1 MANIIDTNLRNNEI
15 TLITFKY
22 AFPLRYLQ
30 PIHQLKEKYDY
41 RLANGSKERALLEIH
56 LQEHI
61 PALPS
66 LLRPQT
72 AQARKEIMP
81 LLQLAT
87 ALNLFTRTQNPHSGK
102 MERVLETLD
111 EYGIP
116 AEHIYSDDLV
126 NLFETPKQTTI
137 VETSKLQNLL
147 KNSNELEVEI
157 LQSAVESALNH
168 ETYKLASNRQALI
181 EKIKAQI
188 FAIKENRDNN
198 IYDEIYKEFQSSTR
212 TAIERVNTI
221 FKEI

>member
-1 MANIIDTNLRNNEI
+1 
-15 TLITFKY
+15 
-22 AFPLRYLQ
+22 
-30 PIHQLKEKYDY
+30 
-41 RLANGSKERALLEIH
+41 LANGSKERALLEIH

-102 MERVLETLD
+102 MERVLEILD

-116 AEHIYSDDLV
+116 VEHIYSDDLV
-126 NLFETPKQTTI
+126 NLFETPKQSSI
-137 VETSKLQNLL
+137 LESSKLQNLL

-157 LQSAVESALNH
+157 LQFAVESALNQ
-168 ETYKLASNRQALI
+168 EIYKLASNRQALI

-188 FAIKENRDNN
+188 FAIKANRDNN
-198 IYDEIYKEFQSSTR
+198 IHDEIYKEFQSSTR
-212 TAIERVNTI
+212 TAIERVNII
-221 FKEI
+221 F